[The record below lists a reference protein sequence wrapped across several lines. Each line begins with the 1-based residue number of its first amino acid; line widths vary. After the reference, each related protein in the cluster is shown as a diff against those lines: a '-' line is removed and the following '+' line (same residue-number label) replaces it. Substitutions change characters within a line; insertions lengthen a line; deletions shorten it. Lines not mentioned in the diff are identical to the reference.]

1 MELVWLILSVC
12 VDIVKHFQ
20 VASPTVFLKFS
31 WNFAYMIYVP
41 VWKKTG
47 TDFQNF
53 DFKIFDEFKKKL
65 SQQQSC
71 LVQQASSSS

>member
-1 MELVWLILSVC
+1 ME
-12 VDIVKHFQ
+12 
-20 VASPTVFLKFS
+20 
-31 WNFAYMIYVP
+31 
-41 VWKKTG
+41 KTG

-71 LVQQASSSS
+71 LGQQASSSS